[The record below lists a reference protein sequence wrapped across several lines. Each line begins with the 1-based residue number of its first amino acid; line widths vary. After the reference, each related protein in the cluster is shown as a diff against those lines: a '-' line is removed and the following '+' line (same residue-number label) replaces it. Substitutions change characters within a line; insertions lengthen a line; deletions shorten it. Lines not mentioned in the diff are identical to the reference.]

1 MSERRLGL
9 GVEATEEEEEGHGE
23 LLADFLLEA
32 SKGCEK
38 VLEASENCVCRV
50 LLLVC
55 VLVLVLVLV
64 LVCVL
69 VLACVLE
76 EGWGVVC
83 VL

>member
-9 GVEATEEEEEGHGE
+9 GVEAIEEEEEGQGE

-38 VLEASENCVCRV
+38 VLEASENCVRG
-50 LLLVC
+50 

-64 LVCVL
+64 L
-69 VLACVLE
+69 E
-76 EGWGVVC
+76 ERWRVVC
-83 VL
+83 VLKEG